1 MAKLVSAAVAILAL
15 ALSSC
20 SDVPEVD
27 ATADNLQPVSTPS
40 IVAPDG
46 SVLEPFDTLAFADV
60 ETQNVEFVASPD
72 LPSIYLDVP
81 VTWEESAVLGWA
93 LDPKLG
99 DDSPTLFWRTFSYD
113 EFLWD
118 DAHIETAT
126 GRYSAAGQ
134 ETDIKIRRYVDGSRT
149 YEIATI
155 HFPGVD
161 ATVEQLDVHEIGR
174 GFSITWAVEDNSL
187 YEELRPQVLTALR
200 SVQFGDDDD

>member
-1 MAKLVSAAVAILAL
+1 MAKLVSVATVVLAL

-27 ATADNLQPVSTPS
+27 ATADDPQPEAAAS

-60 ETQNVEFVASPD
+60 ETQTVEFSPSPY

-81 VTWEESAVLGWA
+81 VTWEEWAVLGWA

-126 GRYSAAGQ
+126 ERYRAAGQ

-155 HFPGVD
+155 RFPEVD
-161 ATVEQLDVHEIGR
+161 ATVEQLDVHESGR
-174 GFSITWAVEDNSL
+174 GFSITWGVEDNSL
-187 YEELRPQVLTALR
+187 YDDFRPQVLTALR
-200 SVQFGDDDD
+200 SVKFEDDDD